1 VSVTWFAART
11 EFDLEEN
18 DLARAARQR
27 REEGRTLLDLT
38 LSNPTRADLPLPVEA
53 IRDSFRGADVLV
65 YEPDAKGP
73 RPAREAVSA
82 YYRARGSDVH
92 PERVFLTA
100 STSEAY
106 GFLFKLLCDPAD
118 EVLVPVPSYPLFD
131 FLAALDA
138 VRPRTYPLRF
148 DGSWHVDVAA
158 LESLLSERT
167 RAIVA
172 VHPNNP
178 TGSYLA
184 PDERERLLGFAAG
197 QGIALIVD
205 EVFLDYALSRGARPP
220 SLAGEERGLVFV
232 LSGLSK
238 LAALPQIKLSWIA
251 VSGEPAAVD
260 GATQRLELISDT
272 YLSVG
277 APAGAAA
284 PRLLELAPRATAIVT
299 SRVRENLAIALEE
312 TARVGAVSLVP
323 PSGPE
328 GGWYLTLRLPSLSS
342 SDEWALSILERASVY
357 VHPGSFFGF
366 PQEAILVLSLLC
378 PPATFR
384 EGLAQLLRVVAD
396 RLDSPD
402 A

>member
-1 VSVTWFAART
+1 V
-11 EFDLEEN
+11 
-18 DLARAARQR
+18 
-27 REEGRTLLDLT
+27 
-38 LSNPTRADLPLPVEA
+38 
-53 IRDSFRGADVLV
+53 
-65 YEPDAKGP
+65 
-73 RPAREAVSA
+73 
-82 YYRARGSDVH
+82 
-92 PERVFLTA
+92 LTA

-138 VRPRTYPLRF
+138 VRPRPYPLRF
-148 DGSWHVDVAA
+148 DGSWHVDFAA
-158 LESLLSERT
+158 LESLCSERT

-184 PDERERLLGFAAG
+184 TDERERLLGFASRR
-197 QGIALIVD
+197 GIALIVD
-205 EVFLDYALSRGARPP
+205 EVFLDYTLSTGTRPA
-220 SLAGEERGLVFV
+220 SFAGEERGLVFV

-238 LAALPQIKLSWIA
+238 LAALPQMKLSWIA
-251 VSGEPAAVD
+251 VSGELEALN
-260 GATQRLELISDT
+260 GATRRLELIGDT

-277 APAGAAA
+277 APAAAAA
-284 PRLLELAPRATAIVT
+284 PRVLELAPRVTAVVAARI
-299 SRVRENLAIALEE
+299 RENLA
-312 TARVGAVSLVP
+312 TAIDEVSRVGAVSIVP

-328 GGWYLTLRLPSLSS
+328 GGWYATLRLPSLSS
-342 SDEWALSILERASVY
+342 SDEWALRILERASVY

-366 PQEAILVLSLLC
+366 PQEGILVLSLLC
-378 PPATFR
+378 PPATLR
-384 EGLAQLLRVVAD
+384 EGLARLLRVVAD